1 MPLRDPIPEGPR
13 LPTATESKKK
23 AIDNLSDASIEIMH
37 FLQKT
42 FGSEI
47 GGTRRAIDWLI
58 ENQHRMSPD
67 VFAECS
73 EVLVVHEAEIILAAE
88 ERIRKAGGSVL
99 PPVDQG
105 TDVIDLTG
113 SGSATDNPRVP
124 QEPDQ
129 TTDVVD
135 LTVEDDYARLK
146 ANQKAGKYVGK
157 FKPFGKRDKDD
168 L

>member
-1 MPLRDPIPEGPR
+1 MR
-13 LPTATESKKK
+13 
-23 AIDNLSDASIEIMH
+23 

-47 GGTRRAIDWLI
+47 GGTRRAIDWLV

-73 EVLVVHEAEIILAAE
+73 EVLVIHEAEIILAAE
-88 ERIRKAGGSVL
+88 ERIRKAGGGVL
-99 PPVDQG
+99 PPIDQG

-113 SGSATDNPRVP
+113 SGSSTDNPRIP
-124 QEPDQ
+124 AESDQ
-129 TTDVVD
+129 KTDVVD
-135 LTVEDDYARLK
+135 LTADGSVDRQAPGYKPGRRKKVLS
-146 ANQKAGKYVGK
+146 
-157 FKPFGKRDKDD
+157 PFGSYYKDE